1 MRSRSADSVAITSTR
16 FSKCANLVKTCCRH
30 LEPEFQA
37 HVESS
42 RDPFLR
48 STDYGMFAELVICR
62 LNSAAC
68 NNTSRTV
75 LVGAGEEEQKHI
87 QQVQNLEQKLRETE
101 QQVKDGE
108 EKLVQTEESL
118 KNVESERDTA
128 MECTK

>member
-1 MRSRSADSVAITSTR
+1 M
-16 FSKCANLVKTCCRH
+16 
-30 LEPEFQA
+30 
-37 HVESS
+37 
-42 RDPFLR
+42 
-48 STDYGMFAELVICR
+48 
-62 LNSAAC
+62 
-68 NNTSRTV
+68 